1 MTNPSGNPGIL
12 QLAAD
17 LAAGRT
23 TSRTLTEEALARIG
37 DPKGE
42 GSRAFIK
49 VYKHQALAA
58 ADASDV
64 LRKAGLVP
72 GPLAGIPMSIK
83 NLCDVA
89 GETTLSGSRALDDG
103 PPAKA
108 DAPVVARLRA
118 AGAVIVGSTN
128 MSEFAFS
135 GVGFNPHYG
144 TPGNPAD
151 RKRVPGGSSA
161 GAAVSVTDRM
171 AVAALGTD
179 TGGSVRIP
187 AAVCGL
193 VGFKPTARRVP
204 IDGVVPLSTSLDSI
218 GPLANSVECCAIVDA
233 VFAGEFPTGPTAIP
247 EAAPLAGLR
256 LAIPTHF
263 VMDELD
269 PTVAAAF
276 DRACKALSAKGVKIE
291 TVDLPQLNELPAINA
306 KGGFAASEA
315 YAWHQKL
322 IARRGNHYDPFV
334 HPRIMRGK
342 DMTAADYID
351 LLAARADLQ
360 KRVSAVTSNYD
371 AVIMP
376 TCAIVAP
383 TLEEVSTPEGFI
395 RKNLLL
401 LRNTTVG
408 NFLDRC
414 GISLPCH
421 APGELPVGFQLMGEA
436 MADKR
441 LLAMARSIAPVVSG

>member
-1 MTNPSGNPGIL
+1 MANPTIT

-23 TSRTLTEEALARIG
+23 TSRTLTEEALARIA

-42 GSRAFIK
+42 GSRAFVK
-49 VYKHQALAA
+49 VWKDQALAA
-58 ADASDV
+58 AEASDT

-72 GPLAGIPMSIK
+72 SALAGIPVSIK

-89 GETTLSGSRALDDG
+89 GETTLSGSKALDDAK
-103 PPAKA
+103 PATA

-151 RKRVPGGSSA
+151 RTRVPGGSSA
-161 GAAVSVTDRM
+161 GAAVSVADRM

-218 GPLANSVECCAIVDA
+218 GPLANSVEDCAIVDA
-233 VFAGEFPTGPTAIP
+233 VFAGELGKGPISVP

-256 LAIPTHF
+256 FAIPKHF

-269 PTVAAAF
+269 ATVAQAFERAA
-276 DRACKALSAKGVKIE
+276 KALAAKGVKIE
-291 TVDLPQLNELPAINA
+291 EIDLAELNELPAINA

-315 YAWHQKL
+315 YAWHKDL
-322 IARRGNHYDPFV
+322 IARRGNVYDPFV

-342 DMTAADYID
+342 DMTAADYIE
-351 LLAARADLQ
+351 LLARRADLCR
-360 KRVSAVTSNYD
+360 RVSAITSNYD

-383 TLEEVSTPEGFI
+383 TIEEVSTPEGFTK
-395 RKNLLL
+395 KNLLL

-414 GISLPCH
+414 GISLPCN
-421 APGELPVGFQLMGEA
+421 AKGELPVGFMLMGET

-441 LLAMARSIAPVVSG
+441 VLAMARSVAPVVAGQ

>member
-1 MTNPSGNPGIL
+1 MANPTI
-12 QLAAD
+12 QHLAAD

-23 TSRTLTEEALARIG
+23 TSRQLTETALARIA

-42 GSRAFIK
+42 GKRAFIG
-49 VYKHQALAA
+49 VYKTQALAA
-58 ADASDV
+58 ADASDA
-64 LRKAGLVP
+64 LRKAGIVP
-72 GPLAGIPMSIK
+72 SPLAGLPVSIK
-83 NLCDVA
+83 NLCNVA
-89 GETTLSGSRALDDG
+89 GETTLAGSKALDDAA
-103 PPAKA
+103 PATQ

-135 GVGFNPHYG
+135 GIGANPHYG

-151 RKRVPGGSSA
+151 RKRVPGGSSS
-161 GAAVSVTDRM
+161 GAAVSVADQM

-187 AAVCGL
+187 SAVCGL

-233 VFAGEFPTGPTAIP
+233 VFAAEPIHVPDAV
-247 EAAPLAGLR
+247 PLAGLR
-256 LAIPTHF
+256 FGIPKQV
-263 VMDELD
+263 VMDEID
-269 PTVAAAF
+269 SVVAKAF
-276 DRACKALSAKGVKIE
+276 ERACKTLTAKGVKIE
-291 TVDLPQLNELPAINA
+291 QIELPQLSELATVNV
-306 KGGFAASEA
+306 KGGFAAAEA

-322 IARRGNHYDPFV
+322 IARRGNVYDPFV

-342 DMTAADYID
+342 EMSAADYID
-351 LLAARADLQ
+351 LLQARVDLQ
-360 KRVSAVTSNYD
+360 KRVSAVTLNYD
-371 AVIMP
+371 AIIMP

-383 TLEEVSTPEGFI
+383 TLEEVATPEGFT

-401 LRNTTVG
+401 LRNTVVG

-421 APGELPVGFQLMGEA
+421 TAGELPVGFSLMGEA

-441 LLAMARSIAPVVSG
+441 LLAMARSVAPVVRG

>member
-1 MTNPSGNPGIL
+1 MANPTII

-23 TSRTLTEEALARIG
+23 TSCKLTEEALARIA

-42 GSRAFIK
+42 GSRAFVK
-49 VYKHQALAA
+49 VWKDQALAA
-58 ADASDV
+58 AEASDA

-72 GPLAGIPMSIK
+72 SALAGIPVSIK

-89 GETTLSGSRALDDG
+89 GETTLSGSKALDDAK
-103 PPAKA
+103 PATA

-151 RKRVPGGSSA
+151 RTRVPGGSSA
-161 GAAVSVTDRM
+161 GAAVSVADRM

-187 AAVCGL
+187 AAVCGV

-204 IDGVVPLSTSLDSI
+204 IDGVIPLSTSLDSI
-218 GPLANSVECCAIVDA
+218 GPLANSVEDCALVDA
-233 VFAGEFPTGPTAIP
+233 VFAGELGDGPISVP
-247 EAAPLAGLR
+247 DAAPLAGLR
-256 LAIPTHF
+256 FAIPKHF

-269 PTVAAAF
+269 ATVAKAFERAAQ
-276 DRACKALSAKGVKIE
+276 ALAAKGVKIE
-291 TVDLPQLNELPAINA
+291 RIDLAELNELPVINA

-315 YAWHQKL
+315 YAWHKDL
-322 IARRGNHYDPFV
+322 IARRGKDYDPFV

-342 DMTAADYID
+342 DMTAADYIE
-351 LLAARADLQ
+351 LLAKRADLCR
-360 KRVSAVTSNYD
+360 RVSAITSNYD

-383 TLEEVSTPEGFI
+383 TIEEVSTPEGFTK
-395 RKNLLL
+395 KNLLL

-421 APGELPVGFQLMGEA
+421 AKGELPVGFMLMGEA

-441 LLAMARSIAPVVSG
+441 VLAMARSVAPVVAGQ

>member
-1 MTNPSGNPGIL
+1 MTDTIL
-12 QLAAD
+12 KLAAD

-23 TSRTLTEEALARIG
+23 TSRALTEQALARIE

-42 GSRAFIK
+42 GGRAFIK
-49 VYKHQALAA
+49 VYRTQALAA
-58 ADASDV
+58 AEASDA
-64 LRKAGLVP
+64 LRRAGIVP
-72 GPLAGIPMSIK
+72 GPLAGLPVSIK

-89 GETTLSGSRALDDG
+89 GETTLSGSRALDDA
-103 PPAKA
+103 PPARE

-128 MSEFAFS
+128 MSEFAFT
-135 GVGFNPHYG
+135 GVGANPHYG

-151 RKRVPGGSSA
+151 RARVPGGSSS
-161 GAAVSVTDRM
+161 GAAVSVGDRM

-187 AAVCGL
+187 AALCGI

-204 IDGVVPLSTSLDSI
+204 IDNVVPLSTSLDSI

-233 VFAGEFPTGPTAIP
+233 VFAAKPIAIP

-256 LAIPTHF
+256 LAIPRHY
-263 VMDELD
+263 VLD
-269 PTVAAAF
+269 DVDATVGKAF
-276 DRACKALSAKGVKIE
+276 ERACTALAAKGARIE
-291 TVDLPQLNELPAINA
+291 PVDLPQLTELPTINA
-306 KGGFAASEA
+306 RGTFAAAEA
-315 YAWHQKL
+315 YAWHKDL
-322 IARRGNHYDPFV
+322 IARRGNEYDPNV
-334 HPRIMRGK
+334 APRIQAAAR
-342 DMTAADYID
+342 MTAHDYIA
-351 LLAARADLQ
+351 LLANRASLQ
-360 KRVSAVTSNYD
+360 KRVSAVTQNYD

-383 TLEEVSTPEGFI
+383 TIAEVEASDVFA

-401 LRNTTVG
+401 LRNTAVG

-414 GISLPCH
+414 AISLPCH
-421 APGELPVGFQLMGEA
+421 APGELPVGFMLMGEA

-441 LLAMARSIAPVVSG
+441 LLAMARSVAPVVRAQ

>member
-1 MTNPSGNPGIL
+1 MKPTIL

-23 TSRTLTEEALARIG
+23 TSRKLTEAALARIE

-42 GSRAFIK
+42 GKRAFIK
-49 VYKHQALAA
+49 VYKTQALAA
-58 ADASDV
+58 AEASDA
-64 LRKAGLVP
+64 LRKAGIVP
-72 GPLAGIPMSIK
+72 SPLAGLPVSIK
-83 NLCDVA
+83 NLCNVA
-89 GETTLSGSRALDDG
+89 GETTLAGSTALDDA
-103 PPAKA
+103 PPAQH

-135 GVGFNPHYG
+135 GVGANPHYG

-151 RKRVPGGSSA
+151 RNRVPGGSSS
-161 GAAVSVTDRM
+161 GAAVSVGDQM
-171 AVAALGTD
+171 AVVALGTD

-187 AAVCGL
+187 SAVCGL
-193 VGFKPTARRVP
+193 TGFKPTARRVP

-233 VFAGEFPTGPTAIP
+233 VFAGEPIAVP

-256 LAIPTHF
+256 FGIPKQI
-263 VMDELD
+263 VMDDLD
-269 PTVAAAF
+269 PVVAKAF
-276 DRACKALSAKGVKIE
+276 ERACKQLSAKGAKIE
-291 TVDLPQLNELPAINA
+291 QFDLPQLNELPAINA

-322 IARRGNHYDPFV
+322 IARRGNMYDPFV

-342 DMTAADYID
+342 EMSAADYID
-351 LLAARADLQ
+351 LLHARADLQ
-360 KRVSAVTSNYD
+360 KRVSAVTHHYD
-371 AVIMP
+371 AIIMP
-376 TCAIVAP
+376 TCAITAP
-383 TLEEVSTPEGFI
+383 TLEEVSTPEGFT
-395 RKNLLL
+395 RKNMLL
-401 LRNTTVG
+401 LRNTTIG

-414 GISLPCH
+414 AISLPCH
-421 APGELPVGFQLMGEA
+421 GAGELPVGFSLMGEA

-441 LLAMARSIAPVVSG
+441 LLALARSVAPAVRAN

>member
-1 MTNPSGNPGIL
+1 MANPTIL
-12 QLAAD
+12 QLAAE

-23 TSRTLTEEALARIG
+23 TSRKLTEAALARIE

-42 GSRAFIK
+42 GKRAFIK
-49 VYKHQALAA
+49 VYKAQALAA
-58 ADASDV
+58 ADASDA
-64 LRKAGLVP
+64 LRKAGIVP
-72 GPLAGIPMSIK
+72 SPLAGLPISIK
-83 NLCDVA
+83 NLCNVA
-89 GETTLSGSRALDDG
+89 GEITLAGSKALDDA
-103 PPAKA
+103 PPAKQ

-135 GVGFNPHYG
+135 GVGANPHYG

-151 RKRVPGGSSA
+151 RKRVPGGSSS
-161 GAAVSVTDRM
+161 GAAVSVGDQM

-187 AAVCGL
+187 SAVCGL

-218 GPLANSVECCAIVDA
+218 GPLANSVECCAIVDG
-233 VFAGEFPTGPTAIP
+233 VFAGEPIAVP
-247 EAAPLAGLR
+247 EAARLSGLR
-256 LAIPTHF
+256 FGIPRQF
-263 VMDELD
+263 VMDDLD
-269 PTVAAAF
+269 PVVAKAF
-276 DRACKALSAKGVKIE
+276 ERACKALGAQGARIE
-291 TVDLPQLNELPAINA
+291 QIDLPQLNELPAINA

-322 IARRGNHYDPFV
+322 IARRGNVYDPFV

-342 DMTAADYID
+342 EMSAADYID
-351 LLAARADLQ
+351 LLQARADLQ
-360 KRVSAVTSNYD
+360 QRTSAVTQNYD
-371 AVIMP
+371 AIISP
-376 TCAIVAP
+376 TCAITAP
-383 TLEEVSTPEGFI
+383 TLEEVATPEGFT

-401 LRNTTVG
+401 LRNTTIG

-414 GISLPCH
+414 AISLPCH
-421 APGELPVGFQLMGEA
+421 AAGELPVGFMLMAEA

-441 LLAMARSIAPVVSG
+441 LLAMARSVAPTVRTN

>member
-1 MTNPSGNPGIL
+1 MANPSAHPTIL
-12 QLAAD
+12 SLAAD

-23 TSRTLTEEALARIG
+23 TSVALTEQAFARIE

-42 GSRAFIK
+42 GSRVFVKTWKA
-49 VYKHQALAA
+49 QALAA
-58 ADASDV
+58 AEASDTQ
-64 LRKAGLVP
+64 RKAGLVA
-72 GPLAGIPMSIK
+72 GPLAGIPVSIK

-89 GETTLSGSRALDDG
+89 GETTLAGSIALNDA

-151 RKRVPGGSSA
+151 RKRVPGGSSS
-161 GAAVSVTDRM
+161 GAAVSVADGM

-187 AAVCGL
+187 SAVCGL

-233 VFAGEFPTGPTAIP
+233 VFAGEPIEIP
-247 EAAPLAGLR
+247 KPVPLAGLR
-256 LAIPTHF
+256 FGIPRHF

-269 PTVAAAF
+269 ATVAKAF
-276 DRACKALSAKGVKIE
+276 ERACKALAAQGVKVERI
-291 TVDLPQLNELPAINA
+291 DLPELNELPAINA

-322 IARRGNHYDPFV
+322 IGRRGKDYDQLV
-334 HPRIMRGK
+334 YPRIMRGK
-342 DMTAADYID
+342 EMGAADYID
-351 LLAARADLQ
+351 LLAARADLS
-360 KRVSAVTSNYD
+360 KRVSAITSNFD

-383 TLEEVSTPEGFI
+383 TLEEVSTPEGFAK
-395 RKNLLL
+395 KNLLL

-414 GISLPCH
+414 SASLPCH
-421 APGELPVGFQLMGEA
+421 AAGELPVGFMLMGEA

-441 LLAMARSIAPVVSG
+441 LLGIARSVAPVVRG

>member
-1 MTNPSGNPGIL
+1 MANPTIL

-17 LAAGRT
+17 LAARRT
-23 TSRTLTEEALARIG
+23 TSRKLTEAALSRIE

-42 GSRAFIK
+42 GKRAFIK
-49 VYKHQALAA
+49 VYKTQALAA
-58 ADASDV
+58 AEACDA
-64 LRKAGLVP
+64 LRKAGIVP
-72 GPLAGIPMSIK
+72 SPLAGLPVSIK
-83 NLCDVA
+83 NLCNVA
-89 GETTLSGSRALDDG
+89 GETTLAGSTALDDA
-103 PPAKA
+103 PPAQH

-135 GVGFNPHYG
+135 GVGANPHYG

-151 RKRVPGGSSA
+151 RKRVPGGSSS
-161 GAAVSVTDRM
+161 GAAVSVGDQM

-187 AAVCGL
+187 SAVCGL
-193 VGFKPTARRVP
+193 TGFKPTARRVP

-233 VFAGEFPTGPTAIP
+233 VFAGEPIAIP

-256 LAIPTHF
+256 FGIPKQI
-263 VMDELD
+263 VMDDLD
-269 PTVAAAF
+269 PVVAKAF
-276 DRACKALSAKGVKIE
+276 DRACKQLSAKGARVEQI
-291 TVDLPQLNELPAINA
+291 DLPQLNELPAINA

-322 IARRGNHYDPFV
+322 IARRGNMYDPFV

-342 DMTAADYID
+342 EMSAADYID
-351 LLAARADLQ
+351 LLHARADLQ
-360 KRVSAVTSNYD
+360 KRVSAVTENYD
-371 AVIMP
+371 AVVMP
-376 TCAIVAP
+376 TCAITAP
-383 TLEEVSTPEGFI
+383 TLEEVSTPEGFT

-401 LRNTTVG
+401 LRNTTIG

-414 GISLPCH
+414 AISLPCH
-421 APGELPVGFQLMGEA
+421 AAGELPVGFSLMGEA

-441 LLAMARSIAPVVSG
+441 LLALARSVAPAVAAH

>member
-1 MTNPSGNPGIL
+1 MTNPTIL

-23 TSRTLTEEALARIG
+23 SSRRLTDEALARIE
-37 DPKGE
+37 DAKGE
-42 GSRAFIK
+42 GSRAFVK
-49 VYKHQALAA
+49 VYRQQAIAA
-58 ADASDV
+58 ADASDAQ
-64 LRKAGLVP
+64 RKAGLVP
-72 GPLAGIPMSIK
+72 GPLAGIPVSIK

-89 GETTLSGSRALDDG
+89 GETTLAGSRALDDA

-135 GVGFNPHYG
+135 GVGVNPHYG

-151 RKRVPGGSSA
+151 RTRVPGGSSS
-161 GAAVSVTDRM
+161 GAAVSVGDRM

-187 AAVCGL
+187 AAVCGI

-233 VFAGEFPTGPTAIP
+233 VFAAEPIAIP
-247 EAAPLAGLR
+247 DAAPLGGLR
-256 LAIPTHF
+256 FGIPRQF

-269 PTVAAAF
+269 ATVARAF
-276 DRACKALSAKGVKIE
+276 DRACSALSAKGVKVE

-322 IARRGNHYDPFV
+322 IARRGKDYDPII
-334 HPRIMRGK
+334 HPRILRGRE
-342 DMTAADYID
+342 MSAADYID

-360 KRVSAVTSNYD
+360 KRVAAVTSNYD
-371 AVIMP
+371 AIVMP

-383 TLEEVSTPEGFI
+383 TLDEVSTAEGFT
-395 RKNLLL
+395 RKNMLL

-414 GISLPCH
+414 AISLPCH
-421 APGELPVGFQLMGEA
+421 AAGELPVGFMLMGEA

-441 LLAMARSIAPVVSG
+441 VLAMAQSVAPVVRG

>member
-1 MTNPSGNPGIL
+1 MANPTTNPTIG

-23 TSRTLTEEALARIG
+23 TSRKLTEEAFARIE
-37 DPKGE
+37 DRDGE
-42 GSRAFIK
+42 GKRVFVKTWRA
-49 VYKHQALAA
+49 QALAA
-58 ADASDV
+58 AEASDF
-64 LRKAGLVP
+64 LRKAGIVAS
-72 GPLAGIPMSIK
+72 PLAGIPVSIK

-89 GETTLSGSRALDDG
+89 GETTLAGSKALGDA
-103 PPAKA
+103 PPAA
-108 DAPVVARLRA
+108 EDAPVVARLRA

-151 RKRVPGGSSA
+151 RRRVPGGSSS
-161 GAAVSVTDRM
+161 GAAVSVADRM

-187 AAVCGL
+187 AAVCGI

-233 VFAGEFPTGPTAIP
+233 VFAGEPIAVPP
-247 EAAPLAGLR
+247 PVPLAGLR
-256 LAIPTHF
+256 LAVPLHF
-263 VMDELD
+263 VMDDLE
-269 PTVAAAF
+269 PVVAAAF
-276 DRACKALSAKGVKIE
+276 ERALKALSGIGVKIE
-291 TVDLPQLNELPAINA
+291 QIDLPELNELNTINA
-306 KGGFAASEA
+306 RGTFAASEA
-315 YAWHQKL
+315 YAWHRKL
-322 IARRGNHYDPFV
+322 IERRGKDYDQLV
-334 HPRIMRGK
+334 YPRIMRGK
-342 DMTAADYID
+342 EMGAADYIE
-351 LLAARADLQ
+351 LLQARADLQ
-360 KRVSAVTSNYD
+360 KRVSAITLNYD
-371 AVIMP
+371 AVVMP
-376 TCAIVAP
+376 TCAIAAP
-383 TLEEVSTPEGFI
+383 TLDEVSTPDGFT
-395 RKNLLL
+395 RKNMLL

-414 GISLPCH
+414 SISLPCH
-421 APGELPVGFQLMGEA
+421 APGELPVGFMLMGEA

-441 LLAMARSIAPVVSG
+441 LLAMARSVAPVVRAH

>member
-1 MTNPSGNPGIL
+1 MNPTIQ
-12 QLAAD
+12 QLSAD

-23 TSRTLTEEALARIG
+23 TSRKLTDEALARIE

-42 GSRAFIK
+42 GKRAFIK
-49 VYKHQALAA
+49 VWKTQALAA
-58 ADASDV
+58 ADASD
-64 LRKAGLVP
+64 LRRKAGLVAS
-72 GPLAGIPMSIK
+72 PLEGIPVSIK

-89 GETTLSGSRALDDG
+89 GETTLSGSKALDDA

-151 RKRVPGGSSA
+151 RTRVPGGSSA
-161 GAAVSVTDRM
+161 GAAVSVADRM

-187 AAVCGL
+187 AAVCGI

-204 IDGVVPLSTSLDSI
+204 IDGVIPLSTSLDSI
-218 GPLANSVECCAIVDA
+218 GPLANSVEDCAIVDA
-233 VFAGEFPTGPTAIP
+233 VFANQPIHVP
-247 EAAPLAGLR
+247 EAMPLSGLR
-256 LAIPTHF
+256 LAVPKHF
-263 VMDELD
+263 VMDDLD
-269 PTVAAAF
+269 PTVAKAF
-276 DRACKALSAKGVKIE
+276 ERALKALAAKGVKIDHI
-291 TVDLPQLNELPAINA
+291 DLPQLNELPTINA

-315 YAWHQKL
+315 YAWHKEL
-322 IARRGNHYDPFV
+322 IARRGNAYDPFV
-334 HPRIMRGK
+334 APRILRGK
-342 DMTAADYID
+342 EMTAADYIELLGKRTD
-351 LLAARADLQ
+351 LCR
-360 KRVSAVTSNYD
+360 RVSAITSNYD
-371 AVIMP
+371 AVAMP

-383 TLEEVSTPEGFI
+383 TLDEVSTAEGFTK
-395 RKNLLL
+395 KNMLL

-421 APGELPVGFQLMGEA
+421 GTGELPVGFMLMGEA
-436 MADKR
+436 MADQR
-441 LLAMARSIAPVVSG
+441 VLAMARSVAPVVRPS

>member
-1 MTNPSGNPGIL
+1 MANPPANPGIL

-23 TSRTLTEEALARIG
+23 SSRKLTDEAIARIE

-42 GSRAFIK
+42 GSRAFMK
-49 VYKHQALAA
+49 VYKSQAIAA
-58 ADASDV
+58 ADASDTQ
-64 LRKAGLVP
+64 RKAGLVP
-72 GPLAGIPMSIK
+72 GPLAGIPVSIK
-83 NLCDVA
+83 NLCNVA
-89 GETTLSGSRALDDG
+89 GETTLAGSKALDDA

-151 RKRVPGGSSA
+151 RTRVPGGSSA
-161 GAAVSVTDRM
+161 GAAVSVGDRM

-187 AAVCGL
+187 AAVCGI

-233 VFAGEFPTGPTAIP
+233 VFAGEPIVVPD
-247 EAAPLAGLR
+247 AAPLGGLR
-256 LAIPTHF
+256 FGIPRQF

-269 PTVAAAF
+269 PVVAKAF
-276 DRACKALSAKGVKIE
+276 DRACKALSAKGVRVE
-291 TVDLPQLNELPAINA
+291 PVDLPQLLELPAINA
-306 KGGFAASEA
+306 
-315 YAWHQKL
+315 
-322 IARRGNHYDPFV
+322 
-334 HPRIMRGK
+334 
-342 DMTAADYID
+342 
-351 LLAARADLQ
+351 
-360 KRVSAVTSNYD
+360 
-371 AVIMP
+371 
-376 TCAIVAP
+376 
-383 TLEEVSTPEGFI
+383 
-395 RKNLLL
+395 
-401 LRNTTVG
+401 
-408 NFLDRC
+408 
-414 GISLPCH
+414 
-421 APGELPVGFQLMGEA
+421 
-436 MADKR
+436 
-441 LLAMARSIAPVVSG
+441 

>member
-1 MTNPSGNPGIL
+1 MNPTIL

-17 LAAGRT
+17 LSAGRT
-23 TSRTLTEEALARIG
+23 TSRKLTEAAFARIE
-37 DPKGE
+37 DPTGE
-42 GSRAFIK
+42 GKRVFIK
-49 VYKHQALAA
+49 TWKTQALAA
-58 ADASDV
+58 ADASD
-64 LRKAGLVP
+64 LQRKAGLLP
-72 GPLAGIPMSIK
+72 SPLAGLPVSIK

-89 GETTLSGSRALDDG
+89 GETTLSGSRALDDA

-161 GAAVSVTDRM
+161 GAAVSVGDQM
-171 AVAALGTD
+171 AVVALGTD

-204 IDGVVPLSTSLDSI
+204 IDGVIPLSTSLDSI

-233 VFAGEFPTGPTAIP
+233 VFAAEPIHVPD
-247 EAAPLAGLR
+247 AAPLSGLR
-256 LAIPTHF
+256 FAIPRQF
-263 VMDELD
+263 VMDDLE
-269 PTVAAAF
+269 PVVATAF
-276 DRACKALSAKGVKIE
+276 ERACKALAAKGVKIE
-291 TVDLPQLNELPAINA
+291 HIDLPQLNELPAINA

-315 YAWHQKL
+315 FAWHRKL
-322 IARRGNHYDPFV
+322 IARRGKDYDQLV
-334 HPRIMRGK
+334 YPRILRGK
-342 DMTAADYID
+342 DMSAADYID

-360 KRVSAVTSNYD
+360 KRVSAITSNYD
-371 AVIMP
+371 SVIMP
-376 TCAIVAP
+376 TCAIAAP
-383 TLEEVSTPEGFI
+383 TLEEVSTPEGFT
-395 RKNLLL
+395 RKNMLL
-401 LRNTTVG
+401 LRNTAVG

-414 GISLPCH
+414 SISLPCH
-421 APGELPVGFQLMGEA
+421 ASGELPVGFMLMGEA
-436 MADKR
+436 MTDTR
-441 LLAMARSIAPVVSG
+441 LLAMSRSVARVVGAS

>member
-1 MTNPSGNPGIL
+1 MNPTIL

-23 TSRTLTEEALARIG
+23 SARKLTDEALARIE

-42 GSRAFIK
+42 GARAFIK
-49 VYKHQALAA
+49 VFKQQAIAA
-58 ADASDV
+58 ADASDA

-72 GPLAGIPMSIK
+72 GPLAGIPVSIK

-89 GETTLSGSRALDDG
+89 GETTLAGSKALDDAS
-103 PPAKA
+103 PAKA

-151 RKRVPGGSSA
+151 RTRVPGGSSS
-161 GAAVSVTDRM
+161 GAAVSVGDRM

-187 AAVCGL
+187 AAVCGIT
-193 VGFKPTARRVP
+193 GFKPTARRVP

-233 VFAGEFPTGPTAIP
+233 VFANEPISIP

-256 LAIPTHF
+256 FGIPKQF

-269 PTVAAAF
+269 PTVAKAF
-276 DRACKALSAKGVKIE
+276 ERACKVLSAKGVKVE
-291 TVDLPQLNELPAINA
+291 QVDLPPLNELPAINA

-322 IARRGNHYDPFV
+322 LARRGKDYDPII
-334 HPRIMRGK
+334 HPRILRGRE
-342 DMTAADYID
+342 MSAADYID
-351 LLAARADLQ
+351 LLAARADLA
-360 KRVSAVTSNYD
+360 KRVAAVTSNYD
-371 AVIMP
+371 AIIMP

-383 TLEEVSTPEGFI
+383 TLDEVATPDGFT
-395 RKNLLL
+395 RKNMLL

-414 GISLPCH
+414 AISLPCH
-421 APGELPVGFQLMGEA
+421 AAGELPVGFMLMGET

-441 LLAMARSIAPVVSG
+441 VLAMARSVAPVVRG

>member
-1 MTNPSGNPGIL
+1 MALPTIQ

-23 TSRTLTEEALARIG
+23 SSRALTEQALARIA
-37 DPKGE
+37 DPRGE
-42 GSRAFIK
+42 GQRAFIK
-49 VYKHQALAA
+49 VWAEQALAA
-58 ADASDV
+58 ADASDA
-64 LRKAGLVP
+64 LRHRGLVP
-72 GPLAGIPMSIK
+72 SLLAGIPVSIK

-89 GETTLSGSRALDDG
+89 EQTTLAGSKALDDA
-103 PPAKA
+103 PAA
-108 DAPVVARLRA
+108 EDDAPVVARLRA

-151 RKRVPGGSSA
+151 RKRVPGGSSS
-161 GAAVSVTDRM
+161 GAAVSVADGM

-187 AAVCGL
+187 AALCGL
-193 VGFKPTARRVP
+193 IGFKPTARRVP

-218 GPLANSVECCAIVDA
+218 GPLAASVECCAIVDA
-233 VFAGEFPTGPTAIP
+233 IFAAEPVAVPAS
-247 EAAPLAGLR
+247 APLGGLR
-256 LAIPTHF
+256 LAVPMHF
-263 VMDELD
+263 VMDDLE
-269 PTVAAAF
+269 PVVAAAF
-276 DRACKALSAKGVKIE
+276 ERALKALSALGVRIDH
-291 TVDLPQLNELPAINA
+291 VDLPELNELPTINA

-315 YAWHQKL
+315 YAWHRKL
-322 IARRGNHYDPFV
+322 IERRGKDYDQLV
-334 HPRIMRGK
+334 YPRIMRGK
-342 DMTAADYID
+342 DMGAADYID

-360 KRVSAVTSNYD
+360 KRVSAITANYD
-371 AVIMP
+371 AVAMP
-376 TCAIVAP
+376 TCAIAAP
-383 TLEEVSTPEGFI
+383 TLDEVSTPDGFTK
-395 RKNLLL
+395 KNLLL

-414 GISLPCH
+414 AISLPCH
-421 APGELPVGFQLMGEA
+421 AAGELPVGFMLMGEA

-441 LLAMARSIAPVVSG
+441 LLAIARSVAPVVRAG

>member
-1 MTNPSGNPGIL
+1 MAANPTIQG
-12 QLAAD
+12 LAAD

-23 TSRTLTEEALARIG
+23 TSRKLAEEALARI
-37 DPKGE
+37 DDAKGE
-42 GSRAFIK
+42 GKRAFIK
-49 VYKHQALAA
+49 VWRKQALAA
-58 ADASDV
+58 ADASD
-64 LRKAGLVP
+64 LQRKAGLVAS
-72 GPLAGIPMSIK
+72 PLAGLPVSIK

-89 GETTLSGSRALDDG
+89 GETTLAGSKALDDA

-161 GAAVSVTDRM
+161 GAAISVADRM
-171 AVAALGTD
+171 AVVALGTD

-187 AAVCGL
+187 AAVCGI

-218 GPLANSVECCAIVDA
+218 GPLANSVEDCAIVDA
-233 VFAGEFPTGPTAIP
+233 IFAAEPIAVP

-256 LAIPTHF
+256 FAVPKHF
-263 VMDELD
+263 VMDDLD
-269 PTVAAAF
+269 PVVAKAF
-276 DRACKALSAKGVKIE
+276 ERALKALAAKGVRIDHI
-291 TVDLPQLNELPAINA
+291 DLPQLNELPTINA

-315 YAWHQKL
+315 YAWHRDL
-322 IARRGNHYDPFV
+322 IARRHNDYDQLV
-334 HPRIMRGK
+334 APRILRGK
-342 DMTAADYID
+342 DMSAADYID
-351 LLAARADLQ
+351 LLGRRADLCR
-360 KRVSAVTSNYD
+360 RVSAITSNYD
-371 AVIMP
+371 AVAMP

-383 TLEEVSTPEGFI
+383 TLDEVATADGFTK
-395 RKNLLL
+395 KNMLL

-421 APGELPVGFQLMGEA
+421 AAGELPVGFMLMGEA

-441 LLAMARSIAPVVSG
+441 VLALARSVAPVVAPH

>member
-1 MTNPSGNPGIL
+1 MNPTIL

-23 TSRTLTEEALARIG
+23 TSRKLTEEALARI
-37 DPKGE
+37 DDATGE
-42 GSRAFIK
+42 GKRAFIK
-49 VYKHQALAA
+49 VWHKQALAA
-58 ADASDV
+58 ADASD
-64 LRKAGLVP
+64 LQRQAGLVAS
-72 GPLAGIPMSIK
+72 PLAGLPVSIK

-89 GETTLSGSRALDDG
+89 GETTLAGSKALDDA

-118 AGAVIVGSTN
+118 AGAAIVGSTN

-161 GAAVSVTDRM
+161 GAAVSVADRM
-171 AVAALGTD
+171 AVVALGTD

-187 AAVCGL
+187 AAVCGI

-218 GPLANSVECCAIVDA
+218 GPLANSVEDCAIVDA
-233 VFAGEFPTGPTAIP
+233 IFAAEPISVP

-256 LAIPTHF
+256 FAVPKHF
-263 VMDELD
+263 VMEDLD
-269 PTVAAAF
+269 PTVAKAF
-276 DRACKALSAKGVKIE
+276 ERALKALAAKGVKIE
-291 TVDLPQLNELPAINA
+291 HIDLPQLNELPTINA

-315 YAWHQKL
+315 YAWHREL
-322 IARRGNHYDPFV
+322 IARRHNDYDQFV
-334 HPRIMRGK
+334 APRILRGK
-342 DMTAADYID
+342 EMSAADYVD
-351 LLAARADLQ
+351 LLGKRTDLCR
-360 KRVSAVTSNYD
+360 RVSAVTSNYD
-371 AVIMP
+371 AVAMP

-383 TLEEVSTPEGFI
+383 TLDEVSTADGFTK
-395 RKNLLL
+395 KNMLL

-421 APGELPVGFQLMGEA
+421 AAGELPVGFMLMGEA

-441 LLAMARSIAPVVSG
+441 VLAMARSVAPVLRSH

>member
-1 MTNPSGNPGIL
+1 MANPTPNPTIG

-23 TSRTLTEEALARIG
+23 TSRQLTEEALARIE

-42 GSRAFIK
+42 GKRAFVK
-49 VYKHQALAA
+49 VWRTQALVAA
-58 ADASDV
+58 EVSDG
-64 LRKAGLVP
+64 LRKVGVVP
-72 GPLAGIPMSIK
+72 SPLAGIPISIK
-83 NLCDVA
+83 DLCNVA
-89 GETTLSGSRALDDG
+89 GETTLAGSKALDDAK
-103 PPAKA
+103 PATA

-161 GAAVSVTDRM
+161 GAAVSVADRM

-187 AAVCGL
+187 SAVCGL

-218 GPLANSVECCAIVDA
+218 GPLANSVEDCAIVDA
-233 VFAGEFPTGPTAIP
+233 VFAGEPITVPA
-247 EAAPLAGLR
+247 AAPLAGLR
-256 LAIPTHF
+256 FAIPKHF
-263 VMDELD
+263 VMSELD
-269 PTVAAAF
+269 ATVATAF
-276 DRACKALSAKGVKIE
+276 ERACKALSAKGVKIDQI
-291 TVDLPQLNELPAINA
+291 DLAELDELPTINA
-306 KGGFAASEA
+306 TGGFAAAES
-315 YAWHQKL
+315 YAWHKDL
-322 IARRGNHYDPFV
+322 IARRGNEYDPFV

-342 DMTAADYID
+342 DMSATDYIE
-351 LLAARADLQ
+351 LLAQRADQ
-360 KRVSAVTSNYD
+360 QRRVSAITSNYD

-383 TLEEVSTPEGFI
+383 TLDEVATSDGFVK
-395 RKNLLL
+395 KNLLL
-401 LRNTTVG
+401 LRNTAVG

-421 APGELPVGFQLMGEA
+421 AAGELPVGFMLMGET
-436 MADKR
+436 MADRR
-441 LLAMARSIAPVVSG
+441 LLAIARSVAPVVKG

>member
-1 MTNPSGNPGIL
+1 MAANPTIQS
-12 QLAAD
+12 LAVD

-23 TSRTLTEEALARIG
+23 TSRKLTEEALARI
-37 DPKGE
+37 DDAQGE
-42 GSRAFIK
+42 GKRAFIK
-49 VYKHQALAA
+49 IWHAQALAA
-58 ADASDV
+58 ADASD
-64 LRKAGLVP
+64 LQRKAGLVP
-72 GPLAGIPMSIK
+72 SPMAGVPVSIK

-89 GETTLSGSRALDDG
+89 GETTLAGSKALDDA

-151 RKRVPGGSSA
+151 RTRVPGGSSA
-161 GAAVSVTDRM
+161 GAAVSVADRM

-187 AAVCGL
+187 AAVCGI

-218 GPLANSVECCAIVDA
+218 GPLANSVEDCAIVDA
-233 VFAGEFPTGPTAIP
+233 VFAAEAISVP
-247 EAAPLAGLR
+247 EPMPLSGLR
-256 LAIPTHF
+256 LVVPKHF
-263 VMDELD
+263 VMDDLD
-269 PTVAAAF
+269 PVVAKAF
-276 DRACKALSAKGVKIE
+276 ERALKALAAKGVRIDHI
-291 TVDLPQLNELPAINA
+291 DLAELNELPAINA

-315 YAWHQKL
+315 YAWHREL
-322 IARRGNHYDPFV
+322 IARRHNDYDQLV
-334 HPRIMRGK
+334 APRILRGK
-342 DMTAADYID
+342 EMGAADYVD
-351 LLAARADLQ
+351 LLGKRADLCR
-360 KRVSAVTSNYD
+360 RVSAITSNYD
-371 AVIMP
+371 AVAMP

-383 TLEEVSTPEGFI
+383 TLDEVSTADGFT
-395 RKNLLL
+395 RKNMLL

-421 APGELPVGFQLMGEA
+421 ASGELPVGLMLMGEA

-441 LLAMARSIAPVVSG
+441 VLAMARSVAPIVAPH

>member
-1 MTNPSGNPGIL
+1 MNPTVL

-23 TSRTLTEEALARIG
+23 SARKLTDEALARIE

-42 GSRAFIK
+42 GARAFIK
-49 VYKHQALAA
+49 VFKQQAIAA
-58 ADASDV
+58 ADASDA

-72 GPLAGIPMSIK
+72 GPLAGIPVSIK

-89 GETTLSGSRALDDG
+89 GETTLAGSKALDDAS
-103 PPAKA
+103 PAKA

-151 RKRVPGGSSA
+151 RTRVPGGSSS
-161 GAAVSVTDRM
+161 GAAVSVGDRM

-187 AAVCGL
+187 AAVCGIT
-193 VGFKPTARRVP
+193 GFKPTARRVP

-233 VFAGEFPTGPTAIP
+233 VFANEPISIP

-256 LAIPTHF
+256 FGIPKQF

-269 PTVAAAF
+269 PTVAKAF
-276 DRACKALSAKGVKIE
+276 ERACKVLSAKGVKVE
-291 TVDLPQLNELPAINA
+291 QVDLPPLNELPAINA

-322 IARRGNHYDPFV
+322 LARRGKDYDPII
-334 HPRIMRGK
+334 HPRILRGRE
-342 DMTAADYID
+342 MSAADYID
-351 LLAARADLQ
+351 LLAARADLA
-360 KRVSAVTSNYD
+360 KRVAAMTSNYD
-371 AVIMP
+371 AIIMP

-383 TLEEVSTPEGFI
+383 TLDEVATPDGFT
-395 RKNLLL
+395 RKNMLL

-414 GISLPCH
+414 AISLPCH
-421 APGELPVGFQLMGEA
+421 AAGELPVGFMLMGET

-441 LLAMARSIAPVVSG
+441 VLAMARSVAPVVRA

>member
-1 MTNPSGNPGIL
+1 MPNPTI
-12 QLAAD
+12 QTLAAD

-23 TSRTLTEEALARIG
+23 SSRTLTEEALARIEN
-37 DPKGE
+37 PAGE
-42 GSRAFIK
+42 GKRAFIK
-49 VYKHQALAA
+49 VWRQQALAA
-58 ADASDV
+58 ADASDAM
-64 LRKAGLVP
+64 RKAGLVP
-72 GPLAGIPMSIK
+72 SPLAGIPVSIK

-89 GETTLSGSRALDDG
+89 GETTLAGSKALDDT
-103 PPAKA
+103 PPATA

-135 GVGFNPHYG
+135 GVGYNPHYG

-151 RKRVPGGSSA
+151 RKRVPGGSSS
-161 GAAVSVTDRM
+161 GAAVSVGDRM

-187 AAVCGL
+187 AAVCGIT
-193 VGFKPTARRVP
+193 GFKPTARRVP

-233 VFAGEFPTGPTAIP
+233 VFAAEPIAVP
-247 EAAPLAGLR
+247 EPMPLSGLR
-256 LAIPTHF
+256 LAVPRHF

-269 PTVAAAF
+269 AVVARAF
-276 DRACKALSAKGVKIE
+276 ERALQALGNKGVRVEHI
-291 TVDLPQLNELPAINA
+291 DLPQLNELPAINA
-306 KGGFAASEA
+306 KGGFAAAEA
-315 YAWHQKL
+315 YAWHREL
-322 IARRGNHYDPFV
+322 IARRGNVYDPLV
-334 HPRIMRGK
+334 APRIRRG
-342 DMTAADYID
+342 MEMSAADYIE
-351 LLAARADLQ
+351 LLAKRIDLQ
-360 KRVSAVTSNYD
+360 RRVSATTANYD
-371 AVIMP
+371 AVAMP

-383 TLEEVSTPEGFI
+383 TLDEVATPDGFTK
-395 RKNLLL
+395 KNMLL

-421 APGELPVGFQLMGEA
+421 AAGELPVGFMLMGEA

-441 LLAMARSIAPVVSG
+441 VLAMARSVAPVVAGS

>member
-1 MTNPSGNPGIL
+1 
-12 QLAAD
+12 
-17 LAAGRT
+17 
-23 TSRTLTEEALARIG
+23 
-37 DPKGE
+37 
-42 GSRAFIK
+42 
-49 VYKHQALAA
+49 
-58 ADASDV
+58 
-64 LRKAGLVP
+64 
-72 GPLAGIPMSIK
+72 
-83 NLCDVA
+83 
-89 GETTLSGSRALDDG
+89 
-103 PPAKA
+103 
-108 DAPVVARLRA
+108 VARLRA

-151 RKRVPGGSSA
+151 RTRVPGGSSS
-161 GAAVSVTDRM
+161 GAAVSVADRM

-187 AAVCGL
+187 SAVCGL

-204 IDGVVPLSTSLDSI
+204 LDGLVPLSSSLDSV

-233 VFAGEFPTGPTAIP
+233 VFAGEPVEVPG
-247 EAAPLAGLR
+247 AAPLAGLR
-256 LAIPTHF
+256 FGIPRQF

-269 PTVAAAF
+269 ATVARAF
-276 DRACKALSAKGVKIE
+276 ERACKALAAKGVRIE
-291 TVDLPQLNELPAINA
+291 QVDLPQLDELPAVNA

-315 YAWHQKL
+315 YAWHRKL
-322 IARRGNHYDPFV
+322 IARRGAEYDPFV
-334 HPRIMRGK
+334 HPRIMRGRE
-342 DMTAADYID
+342 MSAADYID
-351 LLAARADLQ
+351 LLQARADLQ
-360 KRVSAVTSNYD
+360 ARVTATTGNYD

-383 TLEEVSTPEGFI
+383 TLEEVSTPDGFA

-414 GISLPCH
+414 SVSLPCH
-421 APGELPVGFQLMGEA
+421 AAGELPVGFMLMGET

-441 LLAMARSIAPVVSG
+441 LLTIARSVAPAVRG

>member
-1 MTNPSGNPGIL
+1 MAKPTIQ

-23 TSRTLTEEALARIG
+23 TAVALAEQALARIE
-37 DPKGE
+37 DPRGE
-42 GSRAFIK
+42 GKRTFVK
-49 VYKHQALAA
+49 VYKAQALAA
-58 ADASDV
+58 AEASDRQ
-64 LRKAGLVP
+64 RKAGLVP
-72 GPLAGIPMSIK
+72 SPIAGLPVSIK

-89 GETTLSGSRALDDG
+89 GETTLSGSIALDDA
-103 PPAKA
+103 PPAKQ

-151 RKRVPGGSSA
+151 RSRVPGGSSS
-161 GAAVSVTDRM
+161 GAAVSVADGM

-187 AAVCGL
+187 SAVCGL

-204 IDGVVPLSTSLDSI
+204 IDGVIPLSTSLDSI

-233 VFAGEFPTGPTAIP
+233 VFAGEPIAVP

-256 LAIPTHF
+256 FGVPRQVVLEE
-263 VMDELD
+263 VDN
-269 PTVAAAF
+269 TVARAF
-276 DRACKALSAKGVKIE
+276 ERACKALAAKGVKVEPI
-291 TVDLPQLNELPAINA
+291 DLPQLDELPAINA
-306 KGGFAASEA
+306 KGGFAAAEA
-315 YAWHQKL
+315 YAWHRKL
-322 IARRGNHYDPFV
+322 IARRGKDYDQII
-334 HPRIMRGK
+334 HPRILRGQE
-342 DMTAADYID
+342 MSAADYID
-351 LLAARADLQ
+351 LLQARTDLQ
-360 KRVSAVTSNYD
+360 KRVAAVTSNYD
-371 AVIMP
+371 TVIMP

-383 TLEEVSTPEGFI
+383 TLEEISTTEGFTK
-395 RKNLLL
+395 KNLLL
-401 LRNTTVG
+401 LRNTALG

-414 GISLPCH
+414 AVSLPCH
-421 APGELPVGFQLMGEA
+421 AAGELPVGFMLMGET

-441 LLAMARSIAPVVSG
+441 LLAIARAVAPVVRG

>member
-1 MTNPSGNPGIL
+1 MRKEIGPIATPDVIQWAPGLPKTRSGKIMRRILRKIAENDFGNLGDTSTLADPAVVDDLVKNRSEDGNPTIQ

-23 TSRTLTEEALARIG
+23 TSRKLTEQALARIA

-42 GSRAFIK
+42 GGRAFIK
-49 VYKHQALAA
+49 VWRDQALAA
-58 ADASDV
+58 ADASDA

-72 GPLAGIPMSIK
+72 SPLAGIPVSIK

-89 GETTLSGSRALDDG
+89 GETTLAGSKALDDA

-161 GAAVSVTDRM
+161 GAAVSVADGM

-187 AAVCGL
+187 AAVCGIT
-193 VGFKPTARRVP
+193 GFKPTARRVP

-233 VFAGEFPTGPTAIP
+233 VFAGEPIIGPCAG
-247 EAAPLAGLR
+247 AAQPG
-256 LAIPTHF
+256 
-263 VMDELD
+263 
-269 PTVAAAF
+269 
-276 DRACKALSAKGVKIE
+276 C
-291 TVDLPQLNELPAINA
+291 
-306 KGGFAASEA
+306 ASPC
-315 YAWHQKL
+315 
-322 IARRGNHYDPFV
+322 RC
-334 HPRIMRGK
+334 
-342 DMTAADYID
+342 
-351 LLAARADLQ
+351 
-360 KRVSAVTSNYD
+360 TS
-371 AVIMP
+371 
-376 TCAIVAP
+376 
-383 TLEEVSTPEGFI
+383 
-395 RKNLLL
+395 
-401 LRNTTVG
+401 
-408 NFLDRC
+408 
-414 GISLPCH
+414 
-421 APGELPVGFQLMGEA
+421 
-436 MADKR
+436 
-441 LLAMARSIAPVVSG
+441 

>member
-1 MTNPSGNPGIL
+1 MPNPTIQS
-12 QLAAD
+12 LATD

-23 TSRTLTEEALARIG
+23 TSRALTEEALARIE
-37 DPKGE
+37 DPAGE
-42 GSRAFIK
+42 GKRAFVK
-49 VYKHQALAA
+49 VWRQQALAA
-58 ADASDV
+58 ADASDA

-72 GPLAGIPMSIK
+72 TPLAGLPVSIK

-89 GETTLSGSRALDDG
+89 GETTLAGSRALDDA
-103 PPAKA
+103 PPATA

-135 GVGFNPHYG
+135 GVGYNPHYG

-151 RKRVPGGSSA
+151 RTRVPGGSSS
-161 GAAVSVTDRM
+161 GAAVSVGDRM
-171 AVAALGTD
+171 AVAALGSD

-187 AAVCGL
+187 AAVCGI

-233 VFAGEFPTGPTAIP
+233 VFAGEPIAVP
-247 EAAPLAGLR
+247 ETMPLAGLR
-256 LAIPTHF
+256 LAVPRHF

-269 PTVAAAF
+269 SVVARAF
-276 DRACKALSAKGVKIE
+276 ERGLQALAAKGVRVEHI
-291 TVDLPQLNELPAINA
+291 DLPQLDELPAINA
-306 KGGFAASEA
+306 KGGFAAAEA
-315 YAWHQKL
+315 YAWHREL
-322 IARRGNHYDPFV
+322 ITRRGNVYDPLV
-334 HPRIMRGK
+334 APRIRRGLE
-342 DMTAADYID
+342 MSAADYIE
-351 LLAARADLQ
+351 LLAKRTDLQ
-360 KRVSAVTSNYD
+360 RRVSAITINYD
-371 AVIMP
+371 AVAMP

-383 TLEEVSTPEGFI
+383 TLDEVATPDGFT
-395 RKNLLL
+395 RKNMLL

-414 GISLPCH
+414 AISLPCH
-421 APGELPVGFQLMGEA
+421 APGELPVGFTLMGEP
-436 MADKR
+436 MTDQR
-441 LLAMARSIAPVVSG
+441 ILAMARSAAPVVAGS